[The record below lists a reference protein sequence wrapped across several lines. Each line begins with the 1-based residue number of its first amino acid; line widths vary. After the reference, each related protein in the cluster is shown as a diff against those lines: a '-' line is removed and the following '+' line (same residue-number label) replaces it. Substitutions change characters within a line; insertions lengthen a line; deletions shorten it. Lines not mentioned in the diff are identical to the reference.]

1 LEAIEMLT
9 VDRVYSE
16 LDDEWEIDAIAGS
29 YKSRVHEGRNDQRLV
44 FDESFRDGSVSATV
58 TILKSSRRQDG
69 SEQRDGAL
77 IFRYQDTNNYYFAG
91 IGGFGTRFF
100 IAKRSNGQS
109 QQLVSTGTWKSINL
123 GSPFTI
129 QVRCSGNRIALLH
142 NGVNQLTVLDDTFNS
157 GPWGLF
163 AFRTEVEFREIKV
176 DRVKPTCFVMMPFAA
191 EFDEVYQVISE
202 TVKKHDFECVRADAR
217 YLSGPI
223 VDDLTDQIQRAD
235 VIVADFTGNNPN
247 VLYEAGYAA
256 ALRKPVIQI
265 AQSIGD
271 LPFDVRHL
279 RTFRYTTK
287 ILGDR
292 RLAHDLSEAIRAT
305 TGFSASVVVPS
316 EPASV

>member
-1 LEAIEMLT
+1 LEAIEMST
-9 VDRVYSE
+9 VNRGCSE
-16 LDDEWEIDAIAGS
+16 VDDAWGTDATAGS
-29 YKSRVHEGRNDQRLV
+29 YISPIHEGRDSQRLI
-44 FDESFRDGSVSATV
+44 FYESLRDGSVSATV
-58 TILKSSRRQDG
+58 TVLESKPRGDG
-69 SEQRDGAL
+69 SRPREGAL
-77 IFRYQDTNNYYFAG
+77 IFRYQDPNNYYFAG
-91 IGGFGTRFF
+91 IGGFGTRFY
-100 IAKRSNGQS
+100 IAKKSDGQPQS
-109 QQLVSTGTWKSINL
+109 IVSTGTWESIEL
-123 GSPFTI
+123 GSPFGI
-129 QVRCSGNRIALLH
+129 QVRCSGNWIALLH
-142 NGVNQLTVLDDTFNS
+142 NGVKHLTVRDDTFNS
-157 GPWGLF
+157 GPWGLY
-163 AFRTEVEFREIKV
+163 AFRSKVEFRNIEI
-176 DRVKPTCFVMMPFAA
+176 DRVKPTCFVLMPFAD
-191 EFDEVYQVISE
+191 EFNEVYQVISE
-202 TVKKHDFECVRADAR
+202 TVKRHGFECVRADER

-223 VDDLTDQIQRAD
+223 VDDLTDLIQRAD
-235 VIVADFTGNNPN
+235 LIVADFTLNNPN